1 MMGVE
6 TGQSHDD
13 LQRRIGY
20 DFRDPGFL
28 REALTHSSFAN
39 EKPGGGAE
47 HNERL
52 EFLGDAVL
60 GLAAAGYLCELF
72 PDVREGELSRLRA
85 RLVNEK
91 SLAEAARRLALGE
104 HLLLGRGEE
113 RSGGRQKQSIL
124 ADAAEALVGAV
135 FRDGGWS
142 EAYRVVRSFFLQTPE
157 GGVLRAPPDAK
168 TRLQELCQE
177 RFREAPHYRL
187 LSQSGP
193 SHEPIFTVAVVR
205 GDEALAEGTGKS
217 KKEAEQAAAEEALGK
232 LDRP

>member
-1 MMGVE
+1 ME
-6 TGQSHDD
+6 TGQNHDE
-13 LQRRIGY
+13 LQRRIDY
-20 DFRDPGFL
+20 VFRDPGLL

-39 EKPGGGAE
+39 EKPGGAAE

-60 GLAAAGYLCELF
+60 GLAAAGYLSELF
-72 PDVREGELSRLRA
+72 PAVREGELSRLRA

-104 HLLLGRGEE
+104 CILLGRGEE

-124 ADAAEALVGAV
+124 ADAAEALAGAV

-142 EAYRVVRSFFLQTPE
+142 EAYRMVRIFFLQAPE
-157 GGVLRAPPDAK
+157 GGILRASRDSK

-177 RFREAPHYRL
+177 KFREAPRYRL

-193 SHEPIFTVAVVR
+193 SHEPTFTVAVVR
-205 GDEALAEGTGKS
+205 GDETMAEGTGMS
-217 KKEAEQAAAEEALGK
+217 KKGAEQAAAEEALRE